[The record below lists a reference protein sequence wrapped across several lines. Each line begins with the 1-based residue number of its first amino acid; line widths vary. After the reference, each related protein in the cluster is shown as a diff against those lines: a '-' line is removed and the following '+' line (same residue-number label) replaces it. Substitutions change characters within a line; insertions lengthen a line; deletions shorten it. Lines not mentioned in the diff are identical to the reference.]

1 MIKKYLKKK
10 NISDIFFYP
19 LVIIIIV
26 FINKTNRVYGAN
38 NNWVEISK
46 TPTGIQYIDSVN
58 KKNKGVIEISTK
70 YLRINANTSEI
81 EEKIYSMRIDCLT
94 NQFKDVSVNGKKN
107 LEAKWEDPNEDK
119 LINDVISYSCKNV

>member
-1 MIKKYLKKK
+1 MNKKYLKKK

-46 TPTGIQYIDSVN
+46 TPSGIQYIDSVN
-58 KKNKGVIEISTK
+58 KKK
-70 YLRINANTSEI
+70 
-81 EEKIYSMRIDCLT
+81 
-94 NQFKDVSVNGKKN
+94 
-107 LEAKWEDPNEDK
+107 
-119 LINDVISYSCKNV
+119 

>member
-1 MIKKYLKKK
+1 MNKKYLKKK
-10 NISDIFFYP
+10 KISDIFFYP